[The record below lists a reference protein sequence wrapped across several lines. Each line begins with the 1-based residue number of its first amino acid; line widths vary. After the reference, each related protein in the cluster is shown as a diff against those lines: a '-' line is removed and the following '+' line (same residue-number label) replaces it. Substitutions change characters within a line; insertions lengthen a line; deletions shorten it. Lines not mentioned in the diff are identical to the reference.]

1 MDREGLPAAE
11 ALGDFLG
18 FCRGQSVLSYGN
30 DMVVLGENVGWARS
44 RGEEVKNGFLD
55 AHFLNIR
62 PWLNSIASATSASNV
77 GRLWQDLDLPKPAP
91 GKEHSALF
99 DCYSFASAL
108 EHLSEGGSRLPEFLP
123 LTNQAANKAPD
134 TPSAHFAQRGRC
146 RKRRKTVWSASPLTA
161 LRGLVLWP
169 RTAFSS
175 FSYVGLMAS
184 SRAVP
189 NLRAMFFTYLRR
201 ELRRRRKAALV
212 VASGL
217 ALGIALVIVVNSVS
231 SGMGKAQDK
240 VLQSLYGLGTDMT
253 VTKAAT
259 PTASGSQQPRF
270 QFDANNNDDSKTQSS
285 DRVMVQGF
293 TTLASTT
300 VTKVAGQKG
309 VSDAVGGLSLN
320 VVKVDGQ
327 FTRGQFQ
334 QNQGSGTGGG
344 GNRGGGTGA
353 PQGEVT
359 GGGANFNINSY
370 SVYGTD
376 VTKPALGPL
385 TSSKITSGR
394 TFTTAE
400 ANSKVVVA
408 DSAYAKEKKLK
419 VGSTV
424 TIKSVKYKVI
434 GIATATSGDAA
445 ANLYVP
451 LKQAQTLS
459 GDTNKVTTIY
469 VKATDSQQ
477 ISAVKKTITS
487 NVSGTTVTTSADL
500 ADTVSGS
507 LSTASSLATS
517 VGKWLSIAVLIA
529 AFLVAGLLTSSA
541 VSRRVREFGTLKALG
556 WKSGRVTRQVVGEAI
571 VNGQL
576 WSAASSA
583 SRSAWRARTSSPR
596 SARPSRPPWAA
607 PVVPAAR
614 AAVPVAAASAA
625 ADRPRPRPST

>member
-1 MDREGLPAAE
+1 
-11 ALGDFLG
+11 
-18 FCRGQSVLSYGN
+18 
-30 DMVVLGENVGWARS
+30 
-44 RGEEVKNGFLD
+44 
-55 AHFLNIR
+55 
-62 PWLNSIASATSASNV
+62 
-77 GRLWQDLDLPKPAP
+77 
-91 GKEHSALF
+91 
-99 DCYSFASAL
+99 
-108 EHLSEGGSRLPEFLP
+108 
-123 LTNQAANKAPD
+123 
-134 TPSAHFAQRGRC
+134 
-146 RKRRKTVWSASPLTA
+146 
-161 LRGLVLWP
+161 
-169 RTAFSS
+169 
-175 FSYVGLMAS
+175 
-184 SRAVP
+184 
-189 NLRAMFFTYLRR
+189 MFFTYLRR

-259 PTASGSQQPRF
+259 ATAGSSQQPRF
-270 QFDANNNDDSKTQSS
+270 QFDANNNGDSKTQSS

-293 TTLASTT
+293 TTLASST
-300 VTKVAGQKG
+300 VTKVAGQSG

-344 GNRGGGTGA
+344 GGNRGGGTGA
-353 PQGEVT
+353 PQGSVT
-359 GGGANFNINSY
+359 GGGANFNINAY
-370 SVYGTD
+370 TVYGTD

-408 DSAYAKEKKLK
+408 DSAYAKTKKLK

-445 ANLYVP
+445 ANLYIP
-451 LKQAQTLS
+451 LTQAQTLS
-459 GDTNKVTTIY
+459 GDKNKVTTIY
-469 VKATDSQQ
+469 VKASDSKQ
-477 ISAVKKTITS
+477 ISAVKKTIQG

-556 WKSGRVTRQVVGEAI
+556 WKSGRVTRQVVGEAV
-571 VNGQL
+571 VNGL
-576 WSAASSA
+576 VGGVLGIALGLAGAYVVTAISPTLSA
-583 SRSAWRARTSSPR
+583 SLGNTAGGGARAGGGPGGGGGGFGGGGRQAAAKTLDVALTAPVNATTIALAVGLAVAGGLIAGAFGGWRASRL
-596 SARPSRPPWAA
+596 RP
-607 PVVPAAR
+607 
-614 AAVPVAAASAA
+614 
-625 ADRPRPRPST
+625 ADALRRVE